1 VGIDERRVWR
11 GVVDGTVVRVMWGW
25 NTGYEEGEED
35 VGGRMCI
42 NRDREDDCGGDG
54 TSHSERPI

>member
-1 VGIDERRVWR
+1 
-11 GVVDGTVVRVMWGW
+11 VDGTVVRVMWGW
-25 NTGYEEGEED
+25 NSGYEEGEED

-54 TSHSERPI
+54 TSHSERPLYL